1 MKIQNSFVAVL
12 VLAAIV
18 VSAIGTMTTMNV
30 LDRIVSTYYVVPG
43 AGEQATTGY
52 ISGTVN
58 VTVNESA
65 TLSFVVSEINMTLN
79 TRESGLQP
87 VENNTADDDPTPFII
102 RNDGSTNVNVTI
114 YTNGLWTQATSP
126 TEYFTFK
133 CRHNESYCDNSTY
146 ADKNSTVDW
155 DFINLSGSPDFLAFN
170 FSYLDGTAPNGD
182 EIKVDINVT
191 VPPNEGSGEKIST
204 ITITAST
211 ACPGDA
217 NCDSF

>member
-1 MKIQNSFVAVL
+1 MEVSNSLVAL
-12 VLAAIV
+12 VIVAAIV
-18 VSAIGTMTTMNV
+18 VSIAGTMTTLGV
-30 LDRIVSTYYVVPG
+30 LNQVSPA
-43 AGEQATTGY
+43 AGGITGY
-52 ISGTVN
+52 IAGTVN

-65 TLSFVVSEINMTLN
+65 VITFIVSEVNMTLN

-87 VENNTADDDPTPFII
+87 VENNTADDIPAPLEI

-114 YTNGLWTQATSP
+114 YTNGLWSQATSP

-133 CRHNESYCDNSTY
+133 CRHDEAYCDNSTY
-146 ADKNSTVDW
+146 ADNNSTVDW

-170 FSYLDGTAPNGD
+170 FSYEDGTTPNGD
-182 EIKVDINVT
+182 EIKIDFNIT

-217 NCDSF
+217 KCDSF